1 MFVSVENQT
10 GTYTVADSFTVAETG
25 DAAASSAAKGA
36 AGASVPEA
44 ASLGTALLDEKAPL
58 KAPAGQMSM
67 AAISSLSSE
76 AIMSLLGFE
85 ERKTSVESGKAAL
98 EAHHEER
105 AAVNQERIEKLQEQ
119 SEKLKSQGLL
129 DKIKQAFQ
137 ILGCIL
143 GAIAGIAAAVVGFA
157 TGNPLMVLGAGMAL
171 LCVGDQ
177 MTQAITGGEK
187 GITQAIVEC
196 AKKNNDN
203 QQAAAIAAQ
212 VMMFVI
218 GIAGAVLSGGVGSS
232 VQALSGTAR
241 TLNVG
246 INALTGFNSICTGS
260 VGIAS
265 SVVNYQ
271 IENLRADSKDL
282 EAILMRIQTASDL
295 DSKNIED
302 ILKKCENMSQSV
314 REVLDSC
321 NQALGAVVTAAP
333 SMA

>member
-1 MFVSVENQT
+1 MGVSVENNT
-10 GTYTVADSFTVAETG
+10 GTYTVSDSFSVAET
-25 DAAASSAAKGA
+25 AANSRSANV
-36 AGASVPEA
+36 AGTKTASVPQA
-44 ASLGTALLDEKAPL
+44 PASGGNILDEKPVLTAPS
-58 KAPAGQMSM
+58 GQMSM

-85 ERKTSVESGKAAL
+85 ERKESVSSGKAAL

-105 AAVNQERIEKLQEQ
+105 AAANQERIEKLQEQ
-119 SEKLKSQGLL
+119 ADKLESQGIL

-137 ILGCIL
+137 ILGCVL

-157 TGNPLMVLGAGMAL
+157 TGNPVMVIGAGLAL
-171 LCVGDQ
+171 LSVADQ
-177 MTQAITGGEK
+177 ITQAATGGEK

-196 AKKNNDN
+196 AEKNGSNTM
-203 QQAAAIAAQ
+203 ASAIAAQ
-212 VMMFVI
+212 VMMLII
-218 GIAGAVLSGGVGSS
+218 GIAGAVMSAGVGSS
-232 VQALSGTAR
+232 TSMLNATTRGLNTGVNILSG
-241 TLNVG
+241 L
-246 INALTGFNSICTGS
+246 NSIGS
-260 VGIAS
+260 GAVGVAS

-271 IENLRADSKDL
+271 IENIRADSKDL
-282 EAILMRIQTASDL
+282 EAILMRIQTASEL

-302 ILKKCENMSQSV
+302 ILKKSENMTQSV